1 MITKKVVEYIVND
14 IDGLRPIA
22 MNLLERLKEASIFVL
37 VGEMGAGKTTFTQ
50 SILRAMG
57 IEHLEGSPTY
67 SLINEYES
75 PFFGKVYHM
84 DLYRLNSL
92 EEALDI
98 GIEELLYQNVI
109 CFIEWPEKIL
119 ELLPDNT
126 IWVYLR
132 ANEDLSRII
141 TIKDEDK
148 S

>member
-1 MITKKVVEYIVND
+1 VDYIVND
-14 IDGLRPIA
+14 LDGIRPIA
-22 MNLLERLKEASIFVL
+22 LDLLERLKTGSIVVL

-50 SILRAMG
+50 SVLRAMG
-57 IEHLEGSPTY
+57 IEDLEGSPTY

-75 PFFGKVYHM
+75 PYFGKVYHM

-109 CFIEWPEKIL
+109 CFIEWPEKVF

-141 TIKDEDK
+141 TIKDENK

>member
-1 MITKKVVEYIVND
+1 MDFEVLNL
-14 IDGLRPIA
+14 DGLRPA
-22 MNLLERLKEASIFVL
+22 ALALLERLRDANIVAL
-37 VGEMGAGKTTFTQ
+37 VGEMGAGKTTFIQ
-50 SILRAMG
+50 SVLRAMG
-57 IEHLEGSPTY
+57 IEDLEGSPTY
-67 SLINEYES
+67 SLINEYQS
-75 PFFGKVYHM
+75 PYFGKVYHM

-92 EEALDI
+92 DEALDI

-109 CFIEWPEKIL
+109 CFIEWPEKIF

-141 TIKDEDK
+141 TIKDENK

>member
-1 MITKKVVEYIVND
+1 MDYNVND
-14 IDGLRPIA
+14 LDGIRPIA
-22 MNLLERLKEASIFVL
+22 LDLLERLQTGSIVVL

-50 SILRAMG
+50 SVLRAMG
-57 IEHLEGSPTY
+57 IEDLEGSPTY
-67 SLINEYES
+67 SLINEYVS
-75 PFFGKVYHM
+75 PYFGKVYHM
-84 DLYRLNSL
+84 DLYRLDSL

-109 CFIEWPEKIL
+109 CFIEWPEKIK

-141 TIKDEDK
+141 TIKDENK

>member
-1 MITKKVVEYIVND
+1 MDYNVND
-14 IDGLRPIA
+14 LDGIRPIA
-22 MNLLERLKEASIFVL
+22 LDLLERLKTGSIVVL
-37 VGEMGAGKTTFTQ
+37 VGEMGSGKTTFTQ
-50 SILRAMG
+50 SVLRAMG
-57 IEHLEGSPTY
+57 IEDLEGSPTY
-67 SLINEYES
+67 SLINEYVS
-75 PFFGKVYHM
+75 PYFGKVYHM
-84 DLYRLNSL
+84 DLYRLDSL

-109 CFIEWPEKIL
+109 CFIEWPEKIK

>member
-1 MITKKVVEYIVND
+1 MKTSPEILQALIKDSGLLPQVEMLEIKRKKGSLYIG
-14 IDGLRPIA
+14 IP
-22 MNLLERLKEASIFVL
+22 KE
-37 VGEMGAGKTTFTQ
+37 TTFTQ
-50 SILRAMG
+50 SVLRAMG
-57 IEHLEGSPTY
+57 IEDLEGSPTY
-67 SLINEYES
+67 SLINEYVS
-75 PFFGKVYHM
+75 PYFGKVYHM

-92 EEALDI
+92 DEALDI

-109 CFIEWPEKIL
+109 CFIEWPEKIK

-141 TIKDEDK
+141 TIKDENK

>member
-1 MITKKVVEYIVND
+1 VDYIVD
-14 IDGLRPIA
+14 DLDGIRPIA
-22 MNLLERLKEASIFVL
+22 LDLLERLKTGSIVVL

-50 SILRAMG
+50 SVLQAMG
-57 IEHLEGSPTY
+57 IEDLEGSPTY

-75 PFFGKVYHM
+75 PYFGKVYHM

-92 EEALDI
+92 DEALDI

-109 CFIEWPEKIL
+109 CFIEWPEKIK

-141 TIKDEDK
+141 TIKDENK

>member
-1 MITKKVVEYIVND
+1 VDYIVND
-14 IDGLRPIA
+14 LDGIRPIA
-22 MNLLERLKEASIFVL
+22 LDLLERLQTGSIVVL

-50 SILRAMG
+50 SVLRAMG
-57 IEHLEGSPTY
+57 IEDLEGSPTY

-75 PFFGKVYHM
+75 PYFGKVYHM

-92 EEALDI
+92 DEALDI

-109 CFIEWPEKIL
+109 CFIEWPEKIK

-141 TIKDEDK
+141 TIKDENK

>member
-1 MITKKVVEYIVND
+1 MDYIVND
-14 IDGLRPIA
+14 LDGIRPIA
-22 MNLLERLKEASIFVL
+22 LDLLERLKTGSIVVL

-50 SILRAMG
+50 SVLRAMG
-57 IEHLEGSPTY
+57 IEDLEGSPTY

-75 PFFGKVYHM
+75 PYFGKVYHM

-92 EEALDI
+92 DEALDI

-109 CFIEWPEKIL
+109 CFIEWPEKIS

-141 TIKDEDK
+141 TIKDENK

>member
-1 MITKKVVEYIVND
+1 MDYSVQD
-14 IDGLRPIA
+14 LDGLRPIA
-22 MNLLERLKEASIFVL
+22 LELLEQLKSALIVVL

-50 SILRAMG
+50 SVLRAMG
-57 IEHLEGSPTY
+57 IEDLEGSPTY

-75 PFFGKVYHM
+75 PYFGKVYHM

-92 EEALDI
+92 DEALDI

-109 CFIEWPEKIL
+109 CFIEWPEKIK

-141 TIKDEDK
+141 TIKDENK